1 MRTGKSAFFVRR
13 ATSRARSPAKIRPK
27 PQLIQEPTP
36 PTKATIIAPLTGV
49 SAFVA
54 TQSRT
59 FFMGGVRARI
69 YPVTRT
75 RIICMAKAMIP

>member
-1 MRTGKSAFFVRR
+1 
-13 ATSRARSPAKIRPK
+13 
-27 PQLIQEPTP
+27 LIHEPTP

-49 SAFVA
+49 SAIVA

-59 FFMGGVRARI
+59 FFMGGVRART
-69 YPVTRT
+69 YPVTRM